1 MEGYFL
7 QKRLIWVYFKG
18 YYEVIEVVWLKI
30 HYQSFL
36 LSEIIFPYGIPG
48 FFKNIFMVLGDWDD
62 FNEFDL
68 DTDNDN
74 DMHEV
79 VAATLREC
87 DVTHRM

>member
-1 MEGYFL
+1 MGF
-7 QKRLIWVYFKG
+7 QDFSR
-18 YYEVIEVVWLKI
+18 
-30 HYQSFL
+30 
-36 LSEIIFPYGIPG
+36 IFSWFWEMGMI
-48 FFKNIFMVLGDWDD
+48 

>member
-1 MEGYFL
+1 M
-7 QKRLIWVYFKG
+7 I
-18 YYEVIEVVWLKI
+18 
-30 HYQSFL
+30 
-36 LSEIIFPYGIPG
+36 
-48 FFKNIFMVLGDWDD
+48 

>member
-1 MEGYFL
+1 M
-7 QKRLIWVYFKG
+7 I
-18 YYEVIEVVWLKI
+18 
-30 HYQSFL
+30 
-36 LSEIIFPYGIPG
+36 
-48 FFKNIFMVLGDWDD
+48 

-79 VAATLREC
+79 VAATLSEC